1 MRQREG
7 QRTPVTSPSLH
18 SRLQAALLR
27 LQAGRPE
34 HTDGKLNVKNLCAEA
49 QVPRASFYRSA
60 HAAEFQRILNDP
72 GQQPQA
78 EQQRRQASQ
87 NKASGSQQHAQ
98 RAADL
103 REAREQ
109 AKTYA
114 NHIQVLTLRLAQL
127 STENAQ
133 LLARIERDAGIT
145 HLPSPQQT

>member
-1 MRQREG
+1 M
-7 QRTPVTSPSLH
+7 TSPSLH

-34 HTDGKLNVKNLCAEA
+34 HADSKLNVKNLCAEA
-49 QVPRASFYRSA
+49 QVPRATFYRSA

-78 EQQRRQASQ
+78 EQQRRQVSQ
-87 NKASGSQQHAQ
+87 LKADDKQQRAQHAT
-98 RAADL
+98 DL

-109 AKTYA
+109 AKNYA

-127 STENAQ
+127 AEEHAQ
-133 LLARIERDAGIT
+133 LLASVELDAKIARI
-145 HLPSPQQT
+145 PSSRQQA

>member
-1 MRQREG
+1 
-7 QRTPVTSPSLH
+7 VTSPSLH

-72 GQQPQA
+72 RQQPQA
-78 EQQRRQASQ
+78 EQQRRKASQ
-87 NKASGSQQHAQ
+87 RKASGHQQHAQ

-109 AKTYA
+109 ARTYA
-114 NHIQVLTLRLAQL
+114 NHIQVLTLRLAQV
-127 STENAQ
+127 TAENAQ
-133 LLARIERDAGIT
+133 LLARIERDTGIT
-145 HLPSPQQT
+145 HIPSRQQT